1 MKQRIA
7 VVIPCYKVKDFV
19 LDVIANIGR
28 EVSVIYVVDDQ
39 CPQETGKH
47 VQQCCEDKRVKVLF
61 HAVNQGVGG
70 AVVTGYREAMSD
82 SIDIIVKVDG
92 DGQMNPQLIPIF
104 CKPILEGKADYT
116 KGNRFFE
123 LDSLK
128 DMPSLR
134 LLGNAG
140 LSFLNKVISGYYK
153 VMDPTNGYTAIHALV
168 LSHLPLE
175 KLDQRYFFES
185 DMLFRLGVLRAKVV
199 DIPMDSKY
207 EDEESSLSIKKVLL
221 EFPPKYVNRLFK
233 RIAYN
238 YFMRDFNIASLEL
251 IFSALFL
258 LFGAWIGFSAW
269 WSSFETGVMA
279 TSGTVMLAGLPTFIG
294 VQLFLNF
301 LNYDMSNQPVDAIYP
316 LLAEVK
322 I

>member
-1 MKQRIA
+1 
-7 VVIPCYKVKDFV
+7 
-19 LDVIANIGR
+19 
-28 EVSVIYVVDDQ
+28 
-39 CPQETGKH
+39 
-47 VQQCCEDKRVKVLF
+47 
-61 HAVNQGVGG
+61 
-70 AVVTGYREAMSD
+70 VVTGYREAMSD
-82 SIDIIVKVDG
+82 GIDIVVKVDG

-104 CKPILEGKADYT
+104 CKPILEGKADYA

-134 LLGNAG
+134 LFGNAG
-140 LSFLNKVISGYYK
+140 LSFLNKLISGYYK

-185 DMLFRLGVLRAKVV
+185 DMLFRLGVLRAKVIDV
-199 DIPMDSKY
+199 PMDSKY
-207 EDEESSLSIKKVLL
+207 EDEESSLSIKKNVL

-233 RIAYN
+233 RIGYN

-251 IFSALFL
+251 IFSVLFL
-258 LFGAWIGFSAW
+258 AFGGWVGFSAW
-269 WSSFETGVMA
+269 WTSIETGMMA
-279 TSGTVMLAGLPTFIG
+279 SSGTVMLAALPTFIG
-294 VQLFLNF
+294 VQLFLSF
-301 LNYDMSNQPVDAIYP
+301 LNYDINNQPSHAIYP
-316 LLAEVK
+316 LLVKVK

>member
-1 MKQRIA
+1 
-7 VVIPCYKVKDFV
+7 
-19 LDVIANIGR
+19 
-28 EVSVIYVVDDQ
+28 
-39 CPQETGKH
+39 
-47 VQQCCEDKRVKVLF
+47 
-61 HAVNQGVGG
+61 
-70 AVVTGYREAMSD
+70 
-82 SIDIIVKVDG
+82 
-92 DGQMNPQLIPIF
+92 
-104 CKPILEGKADYT
+104 
-116 KGNRFFE
+116 
-123 LDSLK
+123 
-128 DMPSLR
+128 
-134 LLGNAG
+134 
-140 LSFLNKVISGYYK
+140 
-153 VMDPTNGYTAIHALV
+153 
-168 LSHLPLE
+168 
-175 KLDQRYFFES
+175 
-185 DMLFRLGVLRAKVV
+185 MLFRLGVLRAKVV